1 MKRAIG
7 LIAAT
12 LLSTSVYSQ
21 DYDSS
26 SAGQSSSSSTSSALQ
41 QDQTPD
47 YQSRQSESGAP
58 ASSQSS
64 SVSGY
69 DRDSN
74 LSGGNNS
81 TGQSSGANIS
91 GSLNQDQTL
100 TTRDSDLNGSE
111 YRGTL
116 QSEPEQSFNSEL
128 NVDSSVSGSAAA
140 NIHAPAAP
148 VREST
153 SSEGWSGAGTFSGAG
168 PGSVSGSASSDTSA
182 TDSIPSPTESSQSF
196 SADLTPNSGL
206 NDRDADLS
214 SRGLMPDS
222 DEISVGAPASGEVGF
237 GSSSS
242 DNSSSS
248 SSADA
253 AYGQS
258 LEQRVQSLWGI
269 DVPANPA
276 PRQMMQ
282 TPRLFDQSLDQ
293 INGDKLYNG
302 TSQSSEFSGAPG
314 ASVSG
319 SAKSHDDDDNY
330 CDDHKGNSAA
340 YEEGWQKDSQ
350 SELDGSVRSS
360 GSAVESDERL
370 DRSLNS
376 GAPGASVSGSASSSD
391 EQTDGFRGSV
401 RSSGSAVDHD
411 ERLSQERDSYRIN
424 RDNENNYHINRS
436 DSVPSDYG
444 DRPTPENED

>member
-1 MKRAIG
+1 
-7 LIAAT
+7 
-12 LLSTSVYSQ
+12 
-21 DYDSS
+21 
-26 SAGQSSSSSTSSALQ
+26 
-41 QDQTPD
+41 
-47 YQSRQSESGAP
+47 
-58 ASSQSS
+58 
-64 SVSGY
+64 
-69 DRDSN
+69 
-74 LSGGNNS
+74 
-81 TGQSSGANIS
+81 
-91 GSLNQDQTL
+91 
-100 TTRDSDLNGSE
+100 
-111 YRGTL
+111 
-116 QSEPEQSFNSEL
+116 
-128 NVDSSVSGSAAA
+128 
-140 NIHAPAAP
+140 
-148 VREST
+148 
-153 SSEGWSGAGTFSGAG
+153 
-168 PGSVSGSASSDTSA
+168 
-182 TDSIPSPTESSQSF
+182 
-196 SADLTPNSGL
+196 
-206 NDRDADLS
+206 
-214 SRGLMPDS
+214 
-222 DEISVGAPASGEVGF
+222 
-237 GSSSS
+237 
-242 DNSSSS
+242 
-248 SSADA
+248 
-253 AYGQS
+253 
-258 LEQRVQSLWGI
+258 
-269 DVPANPA
+269 
-276 PRQMMQ
+276 MMQ